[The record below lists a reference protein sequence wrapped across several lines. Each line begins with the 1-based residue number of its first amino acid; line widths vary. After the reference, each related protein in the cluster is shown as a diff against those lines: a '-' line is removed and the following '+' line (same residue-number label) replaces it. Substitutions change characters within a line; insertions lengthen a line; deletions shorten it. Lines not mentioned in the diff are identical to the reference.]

1 MDDGKSHLGRGWAFP
16 PGFTKGFGAD
26 MAAGEEDIRQ
36 SLRILLSTRPGERWM
51 QPDYGCDL
59 SAWVFMEA
67 DLTNRTLLA
76 DTVRRSVV
84 RYEPRIE
91 LDKVEVDTDD
101 VTEGVWY
108 IRLEYRVKETNSRGN
123 MVYPFY
129 FREGTNL

>member
-16 PGFTKGFGAD
+16 AGFTKGFGAD

-59 SAWVFMEA
+59 AAWVFMED

-76 DTVRRSVV
+76 DTVRGAIL
-84 RYEPRIE
+84 RYESRIE
-91 LDKVEVDTDD
+91 LDKVEVETGQRA
-101 VTEGVWY
+101 EGVWY
-108 IRLEYRVKETNSRGN
+108 IKLEYKVKQTNSRSN